1 MENRAAYIEFI
12 EHHYFG
18 NVTTGDVERVMDCF
32 VDNAKVV
39 IRHGDLPERRFASSP
54 RSGQNNLLN
63 FYQHLCDNYACWFGD
78 FQHTIDIDAQRAA
91 SRFRVRLNP
100 RPDGLYSKFPVQ
112 QLSNCNF
119 FEFTDGRIKYML
131 IYYAN
136 PANGDGEKPT
146 GYPKT

>member
-12 EHHYFG
+12 EHLYFG
-18 NVTTGDVERVMDCF
+18 NVANGDVERVMDCF

-39 IRHGDLPERRFASSP
+39 IRHGDLPEQRFASSP
-54 RSGQNNLLN
+54 RSGQDNLLN
-63 FYQHLCDNYACWFGD
+63 FYQHLCDNYTCRFGN
-78 FQHTIDIDAQRAA
+78 FQHTIDINAKRAA
-91 SRFRVRLNP
+91 SRFCVRLNP
-100 RPDGLYSKFPVQ
+100 RPDGIYSKFPVQ

-119 FEFTDGRIKYML
+119 FEFANGGIKYML

-136 PANGDGEKPT
+136 SANGDDEKPT